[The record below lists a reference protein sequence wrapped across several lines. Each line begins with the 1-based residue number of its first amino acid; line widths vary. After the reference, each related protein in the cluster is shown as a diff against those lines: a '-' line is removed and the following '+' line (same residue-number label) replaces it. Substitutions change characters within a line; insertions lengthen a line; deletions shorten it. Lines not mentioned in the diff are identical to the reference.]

1 MRLTELLI
9 LPTLYVMI
17 YLSIYTHTSQFDCE
31 EEEREEYYLG
41 Q

>member
-17 YLSIYTHTSQFDCE
+17 YLFIYTHTSQFDRE